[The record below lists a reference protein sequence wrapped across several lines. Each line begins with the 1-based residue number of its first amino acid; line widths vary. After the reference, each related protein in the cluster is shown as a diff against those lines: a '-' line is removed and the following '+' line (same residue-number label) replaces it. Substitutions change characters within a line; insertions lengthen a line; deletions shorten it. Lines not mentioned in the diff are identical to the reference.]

1 MKKEHSLLFL
11 LFIKRIVGL
20 KSHRLENLLRFSFI
34 LLCAMN
40 TSLSFSQDKELKVI
54 GVVTDTQN
62 NPLPGVS
69 VLIKGSSTGV
79 VSNLDGKYVIAVPNQ
94 NCTLIYSYTG
104 FAKQEIAV
112 KGKRVLNVILK
123 ESVKELNEIVVVG
136 YGAMKKRDIT
146 GSIASI
152 TSKSIE
158 ERNAISVTDVLQGQ
172 MAGIEITSGSGAP
185 GEGSDI
191 RIRGTS
197 TFEGGVKPLFVVDGV
212 PFESIDDIN
221 PADIESI

>member
-1 MKKEHSLLFL
+1 
-11 LFIKRIVGL
+11 
-20 KSHRLENLLRFSFI
+20 
-34 LLCAMN
+34 MN

-79 VSNLDGKYVIAVPNQ
+79 VSNLDGKYAIAVPSQ
-94 NCTLIYSYTG
+94 NSTLIYSYTG

-112 KGKRVLNVILK
+112 KGKRVLNVVLK

-158 ERNAISVTDVLQGQ
+158 ERNAISITDVLQGQ
-172 MAGIEITSGSGAP
+172 MAALAFGLSLGPDSP
-185 GEGSDI
+185 
-191 RIRGTS
+191 R
-197 TFEGGVKPLFVVDGV
+197 
-212 PFESIDDIN
+212 
-221 PADIESI
+221 AD